1 MRTFFLPRRWLVRL
15 SVALVV
21 LMFGT
26 VAQILGQNEQVSEW
40 VSAGLAGAPV
50 FSAGDAANEAVS
62 WLVQVPAESDG
73 EILRQMLSV
82 LAENHAKVTFFI
94 GREFAA
100 EESEILLALQA
111 GGHQLGVLGAAGDG
125 GDIKADMAE
134 TAALLAEL
142 TGEVSLLF
150 LPENG
155 VVADDARKAAADLG
169 LLFVLGG
176 VDSGD
181 WQAQTAEEIIAA
193 VLQQA
198 EAGSFVTISPTE
210 ISVAALKVLLPELA
224 TKGLSCCTVAE
235 NLTRAKNEL
244 YE

>member
-21 LMFGT
+21 LMFGA
-26 VAQILGQNEQVSEW
+26 VVQILGQNEQVSEW
-40 VSAGLAGAPV
+40 VSAGLDGAPV
-50 FSAGDAANEAVS
+50 FSAGEAVNEAVS

-100 EESEILLALQA
+100 EESELLLALQA

-125 GDIKADMAE
+125 VDAKADMAE
-134 TAALLAEL
+134 TAALLAEA
-142 TGEVSLLF
+142 TGEVPLLF
-150 LPENG
+150 LPEDG
-155 VVADDARKAAADLG
+155 VAADDARKAAADLG

-181 WQAQTAEEIIAA
+181 WQAKTAEEIIAA

-198 EAGSFVTISPTE
+198 GAGSFVTISPTE

-224 TKGLSCCTVAE
+224 AKGLSCCTVAE
-235 NLTRAKNEL
+235 NLTRAKSE
-244 YE
+244 